1 MYFKVNHKQQLTRII
16 SGLIAVVLT
25 VSAVIS
31 IAPMARA
38 DEYDNQIRVIQKEI
52 DKYNAEASR
61 LRGEADSLQNELA
74 RLSNEK
80 AVIQGEINVSQAKYD
95 QLTTQIAETEKKI
108 KENQEVLGDTL
119 ADLYLDDN
127 ISPLEMLASSKNISE
142 YVDKQAQRASIRDTI
157 TTTITTVR
165 QLKKDLETQKAD
177 VEIVLERQKA
187 QQASLAAKETEQ
199 QTLIEQTKGEE
210 AAYNQLATANRQKM
224 EEVAAQQR
232 AYYAS
237 IVNNGGGFSG
247 VVGSFQY
254 ANWSGNQG
262 CSGGYPYCQ
271 PQDSIIDPWGLYN
284 RECVSYVAWA
294 LYSRFGKYVG
304 NFSGS
309 GNAYQWVWSAPAYS
323 GAYLVDSPQP
333 GDVAVLPQSGSF
345 APIGHVMIVE
355 SVSTDWM
362 RVSQYNFYGTG
373 QYSTMDIKN
382 SGIAL
387 LRFQNR

>member
-1 MYFKVNHKQQLTRII
+1 MRFEIKQKRLPTKAFFIFL
-16 SGLIAVVLT
+16 SVVIAVAAL
-25 VSAVIS
+25 IS
-31 IAPMARA
+31 ITPTAQA
-38 DEYDNQIRVIQKEI
+38 DEYDSQIRNIQKEI
-52 DKYNAEASR
+52 DQYNAEAER
-61 LRGEADSLQNELA
+61 LRGETNGLQNELA
-74 RLSNEK
+74 KLNNEK
-80 AVIQGEINVSQAKYD
+80 AAIQGEVDVSQAKYD
-95 QLTTQIAETEKKI
+95 QLIAQIGETEKKI
-108 KENQEVLGDTL
+108 KDNQEVLGDTL

-157 TTTITTVR
+157 TSTITTVR
-165 QLKKDLETQKAD
+165 QLKKDLETQKAN

-187 QQASLAAKETEQ
+187 QRASLAAKETEQ
-199 QTLIEQTKGEE
+199 QALIERTKGEE
-210 AAYNQLATANRQKM
+210 AAYNQLVASNRQRM

-262 CSGGYPYCQ
+262 CAGGYPYCQ
-271 PQDSIIDPWGLYN
+271 SQDTMIDPWGLYN

-294 LYSRFGKYVG
+294 LVYRFDKYVG

-309 GNAYQWVWSAPAYS
+309 GNAYEWVWSAPRYS
-323 GAYLVDSPQP
+323 GAYAVSDPQP
-333 GDVAVLPQSGSF
+333 GDVVVLPQSGSF
-345 APIGHVMIVE
+345 APIGHVMTVE
-355 SVSTDWM
+355 SVNSDWIH
-362 RVSQYNFYGTG
+362 VSQYNFYGTG

-382 SGIAL
+382 SGIVL